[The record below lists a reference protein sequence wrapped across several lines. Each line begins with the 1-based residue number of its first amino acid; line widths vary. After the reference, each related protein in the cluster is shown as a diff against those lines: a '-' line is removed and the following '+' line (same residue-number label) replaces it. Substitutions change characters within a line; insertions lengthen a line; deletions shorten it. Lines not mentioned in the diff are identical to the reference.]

1 MNNIET
7 ASRMM
12 QTTLDVALW
21 ADGKITDVTALKKLA
36 KDLQVLEGDTE
47 AILLQIENQLPPL
60 PEREK

>member
-1 MNNIET
+1 MSNIET

-12 QTTLDVALW
+12 QTTLDVAFW
-21 ADGKITDVTALKKLA
+21 ADGKITDVTALEKLA
-36 KDLQVLEGDTE
+36 KDLQVLEEDTE

>member
-1 MNNIET
+1 MSNIET

-12 QTTLDVALW
+12 QTTLDVAFW
-21 ADGKITDVTALKKLA
+21 ADGKITDVTALEKLA

>member
-1 MNNIET
+1 MSNIET

-12 QTTLDVALW
+12 QTTLDVAIW
-21 ADGKITDVTALKKLA
+21 ADGKTTDVTSLEKLV
-36 KDLQVLEGDTE
+36 KDLQVLERDTE